1 MYFLPC
7 MQLCSCLHLQNIMG
21 LSHYSTYPFTMWT
34 SHRWPSS
41 SLKRF
46 IEMSWII
53 QKGKKVSVCNYWT
66 GTMRVSAWSCWCFN
80 RNKCRKWL
88 GHGGKSQNITVVL
101 ESVSLVLCLLTLNP
115 LSLMRRREGR
125 YHRLLHLGQHTRGK
139 EDVASNSLG
148 ATTPLRRRYVDV
160 CSNRIWKP
168 ANNST
173 SLQGF
178 LVFNTNGGGAGSGF
192 GSPFF
197 SNSLLSIPRKA
208 ETSYRP
214 CPCRFPWD

>member
-139 EDVASNSLG
+139 EDVASNFARGHYTIEKEICWCMLE
-148 ATTPLRRRYVDV
+148 PDL
-160 CSNRIWKP
+160 K
-168 ANNST
+168 T
-173 SLQGF
+173 SQQF
-178 LVFNTNGGGAGSGF
+178 YK
-192 GSPFF
+192 SPR
-197 SNSLLSIPRKA
+197 L
-208 ETSYRP
+208 P
-214 CPCRFPWD
+214 CFQY